1 MTQAVPLLEK
11 NQYWLEKIIRLCR
24 EEGIELWLVKSPS
37 NLELEEKAMLNTVEA
52 TAARYGVPFHDFNQD
67 YGAIGLDET
76 MFFDAHHLDAL
87 GASRFTRY
95 FAGILTQRCP
105 SLKTDRN
112 DPDWAADL
120 EAYHRALEAL
130 GG

>member
-1 MTQAVPLLEK
+1 MVSAEDGKWETSG
-11 NQYWLEKIIRLCR
+11 NTT
-24 EEGIELWLVKSPS
+24 IEHTR
-37 NLELEEKAMLNTVEA
+37 ALNTSTTDRTNFLSGGDTYE
-52 TAARYGVPFHDFNQD
+52 RIMSRQLGHDLKISTSNGFSLKPE
-67 YGAIGLDET
+67 GKSLHIGQSLNYR
-76 MFFDAHHLDAL
+76 MDAL